1 MKSIT
6 LNRKQVQDLIDMCI
20 HFKEVE
26 YFTIEQDNSS
36 GIGPAIHV
44 KIDLFGKPTTVDIT
58 DVESW

>member
-6 LNRKQVQDLIDMCI
+6 LNRTQIQDLINLYTN
-20 HFKEVE
+20 FKEVE

-44 KIDLFGKPTTVDIT
+44 KIDLFGKPTSVDIT
-58 DVESW
+58 DVGSW